1 MAAELLHRHPGHE
14 AVGDVTVVHF
24 AGSRV
29 SLDEVTLPGVCA
41 QLDTIAEQSHPSRLL
56 IDFGNVDY
64 VSSKALGVVV
74 TLHKELLAAGRR
86 LTLGNLS
93 PPVYDVFA
101 VTRLDTFLDLWP
113 AKPGSQLAPGVLVV
127 DDSAAVRSVLE
138 TGLRRAG
145 FSVWLAAHGLL
156 AVELYRRH
164 QDAIAV
170 VLLDVAMPG
179 LDGPQTL
186 AALRQLCP
194 AVRCCFIT
202 ADPEPYTEEGLL
214 RRGAERVFRKPFAFT
229 AIIDTLKQLVSR
241 SPRQRQDRWIE
252 IPGKGA

>member
-1 MAAELLHRHPGHE
+1 MAAELLHPPPGPE
-14 AVGDVTVVHF
+14 VVGDVTVVHF
-24 AGSRV
+24 AGSSV
-29 SLDEVTLPGVCA
+29 SLDEGTLPGVCA

-56 IDFGNVDY
+56 LDFGNVDH
-64 VSSKALGVVV
+64 VSSKVLGLLV

-93 PPVYDVFA
+93 PPVYEVFA

-113 AKPGSQLAPGVLVV
+113 AEPGCRLAPGVLVV
-127 DDSAAVRSVLE
+127 DDTAALRSVLE

-145 FSVWLAAHGLL
+145 FSVWSAAHGLL

-164 QDAIAV
+164 QDTIAV

-186 AALRQLCP
+186 AALQQLCP
-194 AVRCCFIT
+194 AVRCCFMT
-202 ADPEPYTEEGLL
+202 ADPEPYTEEDL
-214 RRGAERVFRKPFAFT
+214 RRLGAVRVFRKPFAFPEM
-229 AIIDTLKQLVSR
+229 IDTLRQLVNR
-241 SPRQRQDRWIE
+241 SPRRRQDRWIE